1 MHRNV
6 EVTYRPVS
14 RRCTEKTKN
23 FVQNEIEKKQNER
36 DDIQEECCEFVRH
49 LLWRYISKQNDD
61 HAIDKALNS
70 ISSFR
75 SSESVV
81 RSTNP
86 KRTNEIDRI
95 SFLCRVLRENDCR
108 VISNTREMH
117 EIPTD
122 NILSLWNDSASL
134 LLNNKRKI
142 WIFDRFCL
150 FYLLKF
156 WLSIRIFVKAL
167 KCSGSNITGI
177 LTFSNSWVWRRK
189 NKWQIID
196 VIDGTE
202 KLTLHIKTESNGSLA
217 RNNLCFWCRT
227 LNFDFVLILC
237 PSIDVIGRS
246 KNWQKE
252 REREKKRKKSISLF
266 FAFAFNKW

>member
-1 MHRNV
+1 MKNV
-6 EVTYRPVS
+6 E
-14 RRCTEKTKN
+14 K
-23 FVQNEIEKKQNER
+23 INER

-61 HAIDKALNS
+61 REIDKVLNS

-81 RSTNP
+81 QSTNP
-86 KRTNEIDRI
+86 KRTIFDRI
-95 SFLCRVLRENDCR
+95 SFVFLSNFTRKRLSCNFQYSRNARNTNGQYSFTLKWLGITSLQRENEKQNR
-108 VISNTREMH
+108 
-117 EIPTD
+117 
-122 NILSLWNDSASL
+122 
-134 LLNNKRKI
+134 
-142 WIFDRFCL
+142 IFKTIFFWK

-177 LTFSNSWVWRRK
+177 LTFSNSWIWREKK
-189 NKWQIID
+189 NTNWQIVD
-196 VIDGTE
+196 VAEFTE
-202 KLTLHIKTESNGSLA
+202 KFTLHIKTESNGSLA

-246 KNWQKE
+246 ENWQKE
-252 REREKKRKKSISLF
+252 RRKIKSISLF
-266 FAFAFNKW
+266 FAFAFIFDKW